1 MCFCYWLFLIFNV
14 YSVNLFD
21 QFPLVPASFWDIN
34 TAFPWINI
42 SPVCHLLQYLGI
54 EGTKG
59 LAAPPCQVTNIHAP
73 GSHAVQCRHMNFSSQ
88 SSDSASTR
96 LVRGI
101 YKYPN
106 QPSKVNC
113 GTSICL
119 GPNLMCQDKMRHP
132 LTICLTQFYYG

>member
-34 TAFPWINI
+34 AAFPWINI
-42 SPVCHLLQYLGI
+42 SPVCHLLQYPGI
-54 EGTKG
+54 EGTIG

-73 GSHAVQCRHMNFSSQ
+73 GSRAVRCRHMNFSSP

-96 LVRGI
+96 
-101 YKYPN
+101 
-106 QPSKVNC
+106 
-113 GTSICL
+113 
-119 GPNLMCQDKMRHP
+119 
-132 LTICLTQFYYG
+132 